1 MKRTSNVL
9 RSLSS
14 LLFVMM
20 MGFVFSA
27 FTGVS
32 AAASV
37 GVAVGGSAL
46 LSLVQMPVGAFEPV
60 LLQLWETELI
70 NKFRH
75 EHGWLSAVPSRDNY
89 VNNDAINL
97 SEIGVDPSV
106 LINTTLNKIPVQRR
120 EDGQKIIALNQYD
133 TENTQI
139 TDEELYALPY
149 DKEGSVLRQHREVLE
164 ETSGEYS
171 LYNLAPASNATE
183 SPIVATTGADNGSS
197 RKRLTSTDIINMKKK
212 FDDLKIP
219 KQGRILVL
227 CNDHVSDLLVE
238 DLNGNFSQAYNNRA
252 TGAISTNYYGFTVY
266 ESAYNPRY
274 NGSNVK
280 VAFADTAAGTD
291 RNSSVVFYNQR
302 AVKAKGSAK
311 VFIDRAENNPE
322 TRASTFGARMY
333 HVCIPKT
340 TLGFGA
346 IVSASV

>member
-1 MKRTSNVL
+1 MRKSLIVL
-9 RSLSS
+9 GSASRLM
-14 LLFVMM
+14 FVMM
-20 MGFVFSA
+20 MGLVLSA
-27 FTGVS
+27 FTGMTP
-32 AAASV
+32 AMGV
-37 GVAVGGSAL
+37 GLAVGGSVAM
-46 LSLVQMPVGAFEPV
+46 SFVQMPVGAFEPV
-60 LLQLWETELI
+60 LLQLWETELS

-120 EDGQKIIALNQYD
+120 EDGQKIIALNQFD
-133 TENTQI
+133 TENTVI
-139 TDEELYALPY
+139 TEEELVALPY

-164 ETSGEYS
+164 ETTGEYS
-171 LYNLAPASNATE
+171 LYNLAPASNSTNT
-183 SPIVATTGADNGSS
+183 PIVATTGSDNGSS
-197 RKRLTSTDIINMKKK
+197 RKRLTSTDIINLKKK

-266 ESAYNPRY
+266 ESAYNPVY

-280 VAFADTAAGTD
+280 KAWGAAAAVTD
-291 RNSSVVFYNQR
+291 RNASIAFYNMR
-302 AVKAKGSAK
+302 AVKAKGS
-311 VFIDRAENNPE
+311 VQIFIDRAENNPE
-322 TRASTFGARMY
+322 TRQSTFGARLY
-333 HVCIPKT
+333 HVCVPKT

-346 IVSASV
+346 LVSAAV

>member
-1 MKRTSNVL
+1 M
-9 RSLSS
+9 
-14 LLFVMM
+14 FVML
-20 MGFVFSA
+20 MGLIFSA
-27 FTGVS
+27 FTGMNP
-32 AAASV
+32 ALGV
-37 GVAVGGSAL
+37 GLAVGGSAA
-46 LSLVQMPVGAFEPV
+46 LSFVQMPVAAFEPV

-75 EHGWLSAVPSRDNY
+75 EHGWLSAVPSKDNY

-120 EDGQKIIALNQYD
+120 EDGNTIIALNQYD

-171 LYNLAPASNATE
+171 LYNLAPASDAAQT
-183 SPIVATTGADNGSS
+183 PIVNTTGGNNGNS
-197 RKRLTSTDIINMKKK
+197 RKRLLSTDIISMKKE

-227 CNDHVSDLLVE
+227 CNDHVSDLLNE

-266 ESAYNPRY
+266 ESSYNPVY

-280 VAFADTAAGTD
+280 VAWGAAAAGTD
-291 RNSSVVFYNQR
+291 RNASIAFYNQR

-322 TRASTFGARMY
+322 TRMSTFGARMY
-333 HVCIPKT
+333 HVCVPKT

-346 IVSASV
+346 LVSASV